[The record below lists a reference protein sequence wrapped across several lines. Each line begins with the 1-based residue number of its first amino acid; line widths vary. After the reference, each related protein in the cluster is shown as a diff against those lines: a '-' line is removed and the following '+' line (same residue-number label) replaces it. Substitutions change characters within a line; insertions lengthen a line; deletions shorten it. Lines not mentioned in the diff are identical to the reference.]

1 MPISREQFENGLDE
15 AGVRIQKFLAAH
27 ADQAFEPDEIA
38 EALGEN
44 ILPPKDSFG
53 RALALLSLTW
63 QYHSILEDLVKKG
76 LVDKKIIQG
85 KTWYS
90 AHRK

>member
-15 AGVRIQKFLAAH
+15 AGVRIHKFLVKN

-44 ILPPKDSFG
+44 TLPPKDSFG

-76 LVDKKIIQG
+76 RVDKKIIQG

-90 AHRK
+90 AHRA